1 MGKNSVRPSC
11 PVISIKKDYESVK
24 REQNMDWPDW
34 KLTYFHPLFK
44 TFRSSCRL
52 PVCFSAFLFFLVHFH
67 TSQLDAKVGK
77 INPPENPPPK
87 KDPVRHFED
96 VNGKNC
102 LWSRLQVLGER
113 F

>member
-1 MGKNSVRPSC
+1 LARLEINIFP
-11 PVISIKKDYESVK
+11 PAF
-24 REQNMDWPDW
+24 QNFSQQLPIAS
-34 KLTYFHPLFK
+34 LLF
-44 TFRSSCRL
+44 R
-52 PVCFSAFLFFLVHFH
+52 FSFFLVHFH

-77 INPPENPPPK
+77 INPPESTPPK

-102 LWSRLQVLGER
+102 LWSRLQVLGKR